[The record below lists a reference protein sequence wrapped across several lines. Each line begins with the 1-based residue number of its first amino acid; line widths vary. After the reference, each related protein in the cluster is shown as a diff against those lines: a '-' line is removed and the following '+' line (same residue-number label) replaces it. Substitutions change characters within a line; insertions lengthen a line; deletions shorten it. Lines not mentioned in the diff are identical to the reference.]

1 MNKIKRQSL
10 LAMAA
15 FGLAFGLAACGDDSS
30 SSSEPEVEVSL
41 TGAVFTSDYQT
52 GELRWI
58 DKEGKISEKSLEF
71 YQNSKVIAN
80 KGMLYVLEG
89 IGTDNISQVD
99 PEKLESETK
108 KAVNWQVSLD
118 EGSNPADM
126 AFDGSEAWVALQ
138 AADSLIKIST
148 TDGKIVKSIKLK
160 GFASKGESAP
170 YVADIELDDGNLYV
184 LMQRYS
190 MDAATWAT
198 TYPKGLLAIYD
209 ASSGKL
215 QDTIQLETQNPM
227 NLLLAD
233 GELYVATHGE
243 YTANGTDADDKRGIE
258 KVDLDKKKS
267 ELYIAGEDMNGGI
280 SFATV
285 EDGDVYAVIDQG
297 YDPVTYAA
305 ITELKKIDLS
315 SKNVK
320 KVKDVADASGSLA
333 VKNGVLYIGD
343 RTFGAEAIVVV
354 EEDKATS
361 TKMPKGALAPY
372 SIALF

>member
-315 SKNVK
+315 SKTVNR
-320 KVKDVADASGSLA
+320 VKDVADASGSLA

-343 RTFGAEAIVVV
+343 RTFGEEAIVVV
-354 EEDKATS
+354 EDGKATK

>member
-315 SKNVK
+315 SKTVDR
-320 KVKDVADASGSLA
+320 VKDVADASGSLA

-343 RTFGAEAIVVV
+343 RTFGEEAIVVV
-354 EEDKATS
+354 EDGKATS

>member
-190 MDAATWAT
+190 MDAATWTT

>member
-190 MDAATWAT
+190 MDAATWTT

-305 ITELKKIDLS
+305 ITELKKINLS

-361 TKMPKGALAPY
+361 TKMPKGALPPY

>member
-305 ITELKKIDLS
+305 ITELKKINLS

>member
-89 IGTDNISQVD
+89 IGADNISQVD

-126 AFDGSEAWVALQ
+126 VFDGSEAWVALQ

-361 TKMPKGALAPY
+361 TKMPKGALPPY

>member
-267 ELYIAGEDMNGGI
+267 ELYIAGEDINGGI

-343 RTFGAEAIVVV
+343 RTFGEEAIVVV

-361 TKMPKGALAPY
+361 TKMPKGALPPY